1 MPVEQANQSA
11 VIRYIS
17 GSRRGR
23 AQTLEQ
29 KTYFVVRAGR
39 DDINIIV
46 PDSHPEPD
54 VIATLHRHGVTYE
67 VEVKAD
73 QEVWVNG
80 EKVTNSRILN
90 SGDLLELGHAG
101 PVVRLRLYPHG
112 VTPKKT
118 LAEALADSI
127 DSAKAE
133 GHTRLGKAGRFVA
146 GFAHDLATE
155 TTAWF
160 RFWMLVLITLVIA
173 SLVALVL
180 QNYRFQKQLSSE
192 SLRLEGIAELL
203 EKTGEEAMTREDLI
217 RLREEMGTQLTE
229 AVQRVES
236 LEARSDAVGNII
248 SRFTDSIVFIQGQYG
263 FSDPETGNPLRYLI
277 TPGGVLFFVA
287 EDGEEDG
294 DIVKI
299 NFSGTAFIVSDQGL
313 LITNKHISE
322 PWSMKGQEDA
332 PNIEGMNPEILEF
345 RALLPEI
352 ETVFNAALLRTD
364 PEVDLAI
371 LKIDLDGA
379 VMEPLKFG
387 SVLPSIGEEV
397 LVMGYPLG
405 ISGMLARAGPD
416 FLKDLDDGKE
426 LSAFDVVDRLVKHRL
441 IKPLASRGIVSQ
453 LSDQFIAYDAETTIG
468 GSGGPVFNLNGEV
481 IAVNTAIMKEF
492 GGSNLGIPAV
502 HAKSLLNAL

>member
-1 MPVEQANQSA
+1 MPVGQSKQSA

-23 AQTLEQ
+23 AQILEQ
-29 KTYFVVRAGR
+29 KTYFVVRTGR
-39 DDINIIV
+39 DDINIV
-46 PDSHPEPD
+46 APDSHPEPE
-54 VIATLHRHGVTYE
+54 VIATLHRHGMTYE

-80 EKVTNSRILN
+80 EKVPNSRILE

-101 PVVRLRLYPHG
+101 PVVRLRLYPQG

-146 GFAHDLATE
+146 GFTHDLATE

-248 SRFTDSIVFIQGQYG
+248 SRFTNSIAFIQGQYG

-277 TPGGVLFFVA
+277 TPQGVLFYVA

-294 DIVKI
+294 NIVRI
-299 NFSGTAFIVSDQGL
+299 NFSGTAFIVSDQGY
-313 LITNKHISE
+313 LITNKHITE
-322 PWSMKGQEDA
+322 PWSMKDQEDA

-345 RALLPEI
+345 RAFLPGI
-352 ETVFNAALLRTD
+352 ETAFNTTLIRTD

-371 LKIDLDGA
+371 LKIDLDGG
-379 VMEPLKFG
+379 VLDSLKFG
-387 SVLPSIGEEV
+387 STAPSIGEEI

-416 FLKDLDDGKE
+416 FLKNLDDEKE
-426 LSAFDVVDRLVKHRL
+426 LSAFDVVDRLARHRL

-453 LSDQFIAYDAETTIG
+453 LSDKFIAYDAETTIG
-468 GSGGPVFNLNGEV
+468 GSGGPVFNLSGEV

-492 GGSNLGIPAV
+492 GGSNLGIPA
-502 HAKSLLNAL
+502 ANAESLLNAM

>member
-1 MPVEQANQSA
+1 MAVEQPKKNA

-17 GSRRGR
+17 GSRRGL

-29 KTYFVVRAGR
+29 KTYFVIRVGR
-39 DDINIIV
+39 EDINIVV
-46 PDSHPEPD
+46 PDSQPEPE
-54 VIATLHRHGVTYE
+54 VIATLHRHGMTYE

-80 EKVTNSRILN
+80 EKVINSRILD

-101 PVVRLRLYPHG
+101 PVVRMRLYPEG
-112 VTPKKT
+112 MAPKKT

-127 DSAKAE
+127 DSAKVE

-146 GFAHDLATE
+146 GFTHDLATE

-173 SLVALVL
+173 SLIVLVL

-192 SLRLEGIAELL
+192 SIRLEGIAKLL

-217 RLREEMGTQLTE
+217 RLREEMGSQLTE

-248 SRFTDSIVFIQGQYG
+248 SRFTNSIAFIQGQYG
-263 FSDPETGNPLRYLI
+263 FTDPDTGNPLRYLI
-277 TPGGVLFFVA
+277 TPQGVLFFIA

-294 DIVKI
+294 DIVRI
-299 NFSGTAFIVSDQGL
+299 NFSGTAFIVTDHGH
-313 LITNKHISE
+313 LITNKHITE
-322 PWSMKGQEDA
+322 PWSMKDQEDA
-332 PNIEGMNPEILEF
+332 PNIEGMNPEILDF
-345 RALLPEI
+345 RAFLPGI
-352 ETVFNAALLRTD
+352 ETAFSAVRLRID

-371 LKIDLDGA
+371 LKIDLDEE
-379 VMEPLKFG
+379 VFESLKFG
-387 SVLPSIGEEV
+387 SVTPSIGEEV

-405 ISGMLARAGPD
+405 ISGMLARAGPG
-416 FLKDLDDGKE
+416 FLKNLDDEKE
-426 LSAFDVVDRLVKHRL
+426 LSAFDVVDRLAKHRF

-468 GSGGPVFNLNGEV
+468 GSGGPVFSLDGKV

-492 GGSNLGIPAV
+492 GGSNLGIPAAQ
-502 HAKSLLNAL
+502 AKKLLNSL